1 MENETQVSQLETAL
15 LNQAR
20 TLAREELHNAE
31 VACNRIRADAAAR
44 LKLIEQREILSVKA
58 DAERLLRRRIQSEET
73 HLSGELDQLRWT
85 LCEAVLTKVKDALH
99 DLVQDTDQYFPV
111 LSVFL
116 SDAARNLP
124 GASLV
129 AEVNAT
135 DLERL
140 SPFWPNFVSTTV
152 PDRKVRLAGH
162 GLSSIG
168 GMRIRREDN
177 RARVDQTFETRIEQ
191 LQADL
196 ARVAMEQLFSGKPD
210 LDQLIHL

>member
-1 MENETQVSQLETAL
+1 MESQSQVSQLETAL

-31 VACNRIRADAAAR
+31 ISCNRIRADAAAR
-44 LKLIEQREILSVKA
+44 LKLIEQREILAVKA
-58 DAERLLRRRIQSEET
+58 DAERLFRRRIQSEET

-85 LCEAVLTKVKDALH
+85 LCEAVLTKVHDALH
-99 DLVQDTDQYFPV
+99 DLVQDGDRYFPV
-111 LSVFL
+111 LAGFL
-116 SDAARNLP
+116 SEAARNLP
-124 GASLV
+124 AGALV

-140 SPFWPNFVSTTV
+140 NPVWPDFVSKAKL
-152 PDRKVRLAGH
+152 DRKVRLAGH
-162 GLSSIG
+162 GLPSIG
-168 GMRIRREDN
+168 GLRIRSEDN
-177 RARVDQTFETRIEQ
+177 RARVDQTFETRIRQ